1 LIARK
6 FGIAQC
12 GVRIRLKTEMKRKE
26 SSGREPVGDPP
37 SSSHPEAE
45 AGVMFGRATRSLSGA
60 GQTLPPPR
68 KLHKPIVSIHGR
80 DVESVPDGVDD
91 GLNDSKGHA
100 A

>member
-1 LIARK
+1 
-6 FGIAQC
+6 
-12 GVRIRLKTEMKRKE
+12 
-26 SSGREPVGDPP
+26 
-37 SSSHPEAE
+37 
-45 AGVMFGRATRSLSGA
+45 MFGRATRSLSGA